1 LVSGFFLGWNRIGLG
16 GIWLRSGFC
25 ESSIS
30 SLVSILPCFE
40 HSMHTVSLAPSISAL
55 IGLVWIFRPQTS
67 HRTDVHRVVFIMLVM
82 FIVVES

>member
-1 LVSGFFLGWNRIGLG
+1 MVSGFFLGWNLIGVG
-16 GIWLRSGFC
+16 VIWLRRGFC

-55 IGLVWIFRPQTS
+55 IGLVWIFCPQTS